1 MSNTLPAHRAATLLA
16 AGVAALSS
24 LSAAA
29 ADQPATV
36 IVTAA
41 RTPQLLTDTLPH
53 TTVLLRRDIEQSQAV
68 DLPSLLAMEAGV
80 QFAANGGRGTATGLF
95 LRGAPTRQVLVLV
108 DGVPL
113 SRQDASG
120 QVGIEHLMLDQ
131 AERIEIVRG
140 NVSALYGGGAV
151 GGVIQIFTRQ
161 PTARPDG
168 SLRLEAGARGLV
180 HGSAQL

>member
-1 MSNTLPAHRAATLLA
+1 MNAVFSSWGSAARLPRALLA

-68 DLPSLLAMEAGV
+68 DLPSLQLSALEGCVAMAVSSGAAGV
-80 QFAANGGRGTATGLF
+80 EAAVLLTGA
-95 LRGAPTRQVLVLV
+95 GPQPDHPPAPR
-108 DGVPL
+108 
-113 SRQDASG
+113 S
-120 QVGIEHLMLDQ
+120 
-131 AERIEIVRG
+131 
-140 NVSALYGGGAV
+140 
-151 GGVIQIFTRQ
+151 
-161 PTARPDG
+161 
-168 SLRLEAGARGLV
+168 
-180 HGSAQL
+180 